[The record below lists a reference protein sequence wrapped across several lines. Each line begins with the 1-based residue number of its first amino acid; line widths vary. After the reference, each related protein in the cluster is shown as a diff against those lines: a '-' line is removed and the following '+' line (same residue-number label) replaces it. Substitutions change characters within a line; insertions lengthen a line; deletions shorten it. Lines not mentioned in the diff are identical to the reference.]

1 MCING
6 VKKSGIAFEK
16 WNAELLKYDWKIVN
30 IDYKNAEQCQVLEKK
45 PNDNL
50 QRFDN
55 VQYNNRKSGTE
66 SLLRVVSRR

>member
-45 PNDNL
+45 TKR
-50 QRFDN
+50 QST
-55 VQYNNRKSGTE
+55 KI
-66 SLLRVVSRR
+66 

>member
-30 IDYKNAEQCQVLEKK
+30 IDYKNAEQCQVLEKNQTTIYK
-45 PNDNL
+45 DL
-50 QRFDN
+50 TM
-55 VQYNNRKSGTE
+55 YNTITE
-66 SLLRVVSRR
+66 SLEQSHY